1 MKKLLMWSALLMT
14 GFAFYS
20 CDDVIDNPAQNDST
34 VWNCTVNVTF
44 ANFDFNGM
52 GDPESGEPY
61 AFEAPKKLYVF
72 NEQLEPLG
80 TIATNTPPSAGAT
93 AKYSGNLCGVIGD
106 NLILTTKT
114 GTDYAKQDGTIK
126 SVVENGIV
134 QTAKVGIRLYMMMAL
149 ARFTPFLT
157 PSFFCS
163 SASSISSSSKSET
176 SDSICSKIPVRYIAS
191 NLATSCRSMARSPI

>member
-1 MKKLLMWSALLMT
+1 MMKKLLMWSALLMT

-134 QTAKVGIRLYMMMAL
+134 QTAKVGIRLYSNYNHELSTYDAKMENEVAIAHLDIIEFVDCLFHIHFFRLL
-149 ARFTPFLT
+149 AAP
-157 PSFFCS
+157 
-163 SASSISSSSKSET
+163 
-176 SDSICSKIPVRYIAS
+176 
-191 NLATSCRSMARSPI
+191 